1 MRKVVLSMLV
11 SLDGLTARRDGN
23 LDWFLNDAEFESY
36 SLDML
41 RNVGAIL
48 VGRVTYQMFSE
59 FWPNVG
65 TDRAQAPPGEAFATA
80 EGEREMAGL
89 MNSTPKVVFS
99 RTLSTA
105 PWGPATIIGDD
116 IAGHVSALKRKPGKD
131 LFLFAGAT
139 LAQSFMQLDLIDE
152 YRLLIHPIV
161 LGDGIALFR
170 NGGSE
175 RALVRQQVKT
185 FRSGIVAVHY
195 ERQRPA

>member
-11 SLDGLTARRDGN
+11 SLDGLTARPDGN
-23 LDWFLNDAEFESY
+23 LDWFLNDAEFERY

-41 RNVGAIL
+41 RSVGAIL

-59 FWPNVG
+59 FWPKVG
-65 TDRAQAPPGEAFATA
+65 TDQAQTPPGEAFTSK
-80 EGEREMAGL
+80 EGEREMAAL
-89 MNSTPKVVFS
+89 MNSTPKIVFS
-99 RTLSTA
+99 RTLSQA
-105 PWGPATIIGDD
+105 PWGPATIISDD
-116 IAGHVSALKRKPGKD
+116 VPGCVSELKQTPGKD

-139 LAQSFMQLDLIDE
+139 LAQSFMKLDLIDE

-161 LGDGIALFR
+161 LGSGLALFR
-170 NGGSE
+170 NGDTE

-195 ERQRPA
+195 ERQRQA